1 MSISTFFFAALGIFS
16 AFIFFFLMRFKASSK
31 QTNRDNKIKWTKFFS
46 YEKEERDSIEGS
58 ILSKKDEEFKN

>member
-31 QTNRDNKIKWTKFFS
+31 QTNRDNRIKWSKFYS
-46 YEKEERDSIEGS
+46 YKKVEHDSIEGS
-58 ILSKKDEEFKN
+58 VSSKKDEEFKT

>member
-16 AFIFFFLMRFKASSK
+16 VFIFFFLMRFKASSK
-31 QTNRDNKIKWTKFFS
+31 QTNRDNRIKWTKFFS
-46 YEKEERDSIEGS
+46 YEKEEHDSIEEN